1 MSEWTPLAADWWQR
15 LALLLSLGLP
25 GLPEGT
31 TDPQQLLLI
40 PQAAVFAVAWD
51 GRGAGTLNAPGY
63 AGALA
68 DPEIRRAVAALQTWA
83 ENSQTDTDAA
93 AVDHA
98 ISILE
103 QGLKFPG
110 CMYVAVHPATDNTPA
125 RWEGAIVLQPGAEG
139 EAVLESLRIHLPAW
153 LLVESDAPG
162 PKPFTTGL
170 VKFQQI
176 DTRFVWSIGNP
187 LPTMSKRLATGS
199 HGLGDDPEFQRL
211 TKAVAT
217 DNTGAFIWLR
227 IPEILPPAP
236 GLTAPVRQL
245 LAPLSSWAALG
256 TLGMDQGQVVA
267 RAAVRCPPTI
277 LAQRGAG
284 TPIPQTAW
292 TRIPADAQ
300 LVAAVQ
306 YDLKTVLEQGLAYVE
321 SQLSERPEPGTL
333 YRRLETELGVDIAQ
347 DVLPAFGDTWMVFSA
362 PSTGGPLGLGP
373 VFSLNVTDPQAA
385 YTVFTQAM
393 IRLQQTLPDNP
404 FATTR
409 LTTELFE
416 DRMLYCVQST
426 DAQLGR
432 IVPCFCITDREL
444 LITLQPQTMRAHLR
458 FTSGKLPSFAERID
472 LLGMIPAT
480 AEGQIFIDSPAW
492 TALLWPMVPYVVN
505 TSLNQQGLR
514 DLGIDASVWPSST
527 AMLAYSH
534 PTTANIARTDW
545 GWTAELRNPM
555 SLAAPVIAV
564 AAMLPALQPQSPSVL
579 PSTITPELGQ
589 PAGLTIDLGTA
600 EGDPAA
606 PATSPVVPAV
616 AETPAAAPAP
626 REAWRSW
633 VPGLIRAVTPD
644 DVEMLIPDE
653 ALRNIE
659 AGPNPERIRRR
670 NARRNARSTPPVPAE
685 TTP

>member
-31 TDPQQLLLI
+31 TDPQQLLLV
-40 PQAAVFAVAWD
+40 PQDAVIAVTWD

-68 DPEIRRAVAALQTWA
+68 DPEIRRAVEALQTWS
-83 ENSQTDTDAA
+83 ESSQNKADATM
-93 AVDHA
+93 VDHA

-103 QGLKFPG
+103 QGLKYPG
-110 CMYVAVHPATDNTPA
+110 CLYVAVHPATETTPA
-125 RWEGAIVLQPGAEG
+125 RWEGAIVLQPGAEKD
-139 EAVLESLRIHLPAW
+139 AALESLRTHLPAW
-153 LLVESDAPG
+153 MLVDAQAPG
-162 PKPFTTGL
+162 PKSFTTGL
-170 VKFQQI
+170 IKFQQL
-176 DTRFVWSIGNP
+176 DTRFIWSIGDP
-187 LPTMSKRLATGS
+187 LPGMV
-199 HGLGDDPEFQRL
+199 QRL
-211 TKAVAT
+211 STGTGGLAEQT
-217 DNTGAFIWLR
+217 DYQLLSQTVQVEHTGARVWLR

-236 GLTAPVRQL
+236 GLSAPVRQL
-245 LAPLSSWAALG
+245 LAPVSSWAVLG
-256 TLGMDQGQVVA
+256 TLGLEQQQVVA
-267 RAAVRCPPTI
+267 RAAVRCPPAI
-277 LAQRGAG
+277 LAQRGTE
-284 TPIPQTAW
+284 TPIPNAAW

-300 LVAAVQ
+300 FVAAIQ
-306 YDLKTVLEQGLAYVE
+306 CRLDTVLQHGLSYVE
-321 SQLSERPEPGTL
+321 SQLPERPEPGTL
-333 YRRLETELGVDIAQ
+333 WRRLETELGVDLAR
-347 DVLPAFGDTWMVFSA
+347 DVLPAFGETWLISSA

-393 IRLQQTLPDNP
+393 IRLQQSLPDDP

-432 IVPCFCITDREL
+432 IAPCFCITDREL

-458 FTSGKLPSFAERID
+458 FVSRNGPSFAERTD
-472 LLGMIPAT
+472 LPGTIPAT
-480 AEGQIFIDSPAW
+480 AEARIFIDSPAW
-492 TALLWPMVPYVVN
+492 TAQLWPLVPYVIN
-505 TSLNQQGLR
+505 TSLNQQALR
-514 DLGIDASVWPSST
+514 DLGIDASVWPSSS
-527 AMLAYSH
+527 AMLAYSQ
-534 PTTANIARTDW
+534 PTTATIARTDW

-564 AAMLPALQPQSPSVL
+564 AAMLPALQQPTPSTL
-579 PSTITPELGQ
+579 PNTITPELGQ

-600 EGDPAA
+600 EGDPAT

-616 AETPAAAPAP
+616 AETPASPAP

-653 ALRNIE
+653 ALRSIE
-659 AGPNPERIRRR
+659 AGPTPERIRRR
-670 NARRNARSTPPVPAE
+670 NARKNARSTPPVQAE
-685 TTP
+685 SKP